1 MLSGPQPRGVPG
13 ARLVSDAWMDE
24 NMPHLTTTWT
34 AADSEKPPEKPRG
47 LWLFTPE
54 RRSKTFARISVSIRV
69 ALIPCCLLT
78 LLQRII
84 LKNPFVPLVFRL
96 TVLTFTLAA
105 LGLGARVFHE
115 ADAVNRQGEGP
126 CSKRASTYMA
136 IVLDSAA
143 VPYILYITWDEYLS
157 KP

>member
-1 MLSGPQPRGVPG
+1 VPDLFLTLGWMKICPISHPLGLLPSPRNPRINQRASGCSPPRD
-13 ARLVSDAWMDE
+13 AQRLLRTLRYLI
-24 NMPHLTTTWT
+24 H
-34 AADSEKPPEKPRG
+34 
-47 LWLFTPE
+47 
-54 RRSKTFARISVSIRV
+54 I
-69 ALIPCCLLT
+69 ALCLCYLLT

-96 TVLTFTLAA
+96 IVLTFTVAA

-115 ADAVNRQGEGP
+115 ANAVNRSGEGP

-136 IVLDSAA
+136 IILDSAA
-143 VPYILYITWDEYLS
+143 VPYIGYITWDEYLS

>member
-1 MLSGPQPRGVPG
+1 MAIHSGETVKNFRAHQGICAFHPVSWLSSNQIV
-13 ARLVSDAWMDE
+13 
-24 NMPHLTTTWT
+24 
-34 AADSEKPPEKPRG
+34 
-47 LWLFTPE
+47 
-54 RRSKTFARISVSIRV
+54 
-69 ALIPCCLLT
+69 
-78 LLQRII
+78 LQRII

-96 TVLTFTLAA
+96 IVLTFTVAA

-136 IVLDSAA
+136 IVLDSVA
-143 VPYILYITWDEYLS
+143 VPYIGYITWDEYLS

>member
-1 MLSGPQPRGVPG
+1 
-13 ARLVSDAWMDE
+13 MDE
-24 NMPHLTTTWT
+24 NMPHLTSTWIAT
-34 AADSEKPPEKPRG
+34 EPEKPSEKAKG

-54 RRSKTFARISVSIRV
+54 RRSKTFARIKVFMSS
-69 ALIPCCLLT
+69 ALCLCYL
-78 LLQRII
+78 LIVLQRII

-96 TVLTFTLAA
+96 IVLSFTVAA

-136 IVLDSAA
+136 IVLDSVA
-143 VPYILYITWDEYLS
+143 VPYIGYITWDEYLS

>member
-1 MLSGPQPRGVPG
+1 MYKRQPC
-13 ARLVSDAWMDE
+13 L
-24 NMPHLTTTWT
+24 
-34 AADSEKPPEKPRG
+34 
-47 LWLFTPE
+47 
-54 RRSKTFARISVSIRV
+54 
-69 ALIPCCLLT
+69 CYLLT

-96 TVLTFTLAA
+96 IVLTFTVAA

-115 ADAVNRQGEGP
+115 ANAVSRGEGP

-143 VPYILYITWDEYLS
+143 VPYIGYITWDEYLS

>member
-1 MLSGPQPRGVPG
+1 MSE
-13 ARLVSDAWMDE
+13 AWMDE
-24 NMPHLTTTWT
+24 NMPHLTSAWH
-34 AADSEKPPEKPRG
+34 AAEPEKPEEKIKG

-54 RRSKTFARISVSIRV
+54 RRSKTFAHIKVFV
-69 ALIPCCLLT
+69 NYTLYLCCLLIF
-78 LLQRII
+78 LQRII

-96 TVLTFTLAA
+96 IVLSFTVAA

-115 ADAVNRQGEGP
+115 ADAVNRQGDGP

-136 IVLDSAA
+136 IVLDSVA
-143 VPYILYITWDEYLS
+143 VPYIGYITWDEYLS